1 MLVVIDVGNTTT
13 VRGFSKSETL
23 RARWRLT
30 TNRAQTADEYGI
42 LIRNLFTLD
51 GVQCGQISGI
61 MISSVVPPLNAVL
74 EEMALKYFSLTP
86 LFLGPGVR
94 TGMAIQYDN
103 PQEVGADRIA
113 DSVAAFEKYGG
124 PCIVVDF
131 GTAITFDAVSEKG
144 EYLGG
149 VIAPGIGIS
158 AEALFEH
165 AARLPRV
172 ERSEERRV
180 GKECRSR

>member
-1 MLVVIDVGNTTT
+1 MLLVIDVGNTNT
-13 VRGFSKSETL
+13 VLGVFESENL
-23 RARWRLT
+23 RAQWRLT

-51 GVQCGQISGI
+51 GIKCGQISGI
-61 MISSVVPPLNAVL
+61 IISSVVPPLNAVL

-113 DSVAAFEKYGG
+113 DSVAAFEQYGG
-124 PCIVVDF
+124 AGMLGGVGHPH
-131 GTAITFDAVSEKG
+131 TFYPGVAKG
-144 EYLGG
+144 EY
-149 VIAPGIGIS
+149 
-158 AEALFEH
+158 
-165 AARLPRV
+165 
-172 ERSEERRV
+172 
-180 GKECRSR
+180 